1 MSQVIDARLPYYHYL
16 GALTPRS
23 IAGYFRHSGKTTP
36 GHEGTLANRPI
47 ITLTTDF
54 GLNDHF
60 VGTIKGVILNI
71 VPDAAIVDIWHSVQA
86 FDVLDGALTIAQ
98 SYSYFPSGTVHLVV
112 VDPGV
117 GTARR
122 PILVTSERHH
132 FVARDNGVLSL
143 VYGREE
149 RLHIR
154 HVSAE
159 HYFLQPVSNTFHAR
173 DIFSPVA
180 AWLAKGVDP
189 EKFGDEITDFVRF
202 NAPKPKAVDG
212 NTLRG
217 VVLKVDRF
225 GNLVTNITPADAP
238 MLFAAERAPFKILIG
253 KQEITEIHSNYSE
266 GTPGEVFGI
275 LGSTGYL
282 EIAADRGSAA
292 KIVGT
297 GKGTEVTISLQGTA
311 AASGGAR

>member
-1 MSQVIDARLPYYHYL
+1 M
-16 GALTPRS
+16 
-23 IAGYFRHSGKTTP
+23 
-36 GHEGTLANRPI
+36 ANRPI

-60 VGTIKGVILNI
+60 VGTVKGVILSI
-71 VPDAAIVDIWHSVQA
+71 FPDVEIVDICHSVQA

-122 PILVTSERHH
+122 PILVTTDRHH
-132 FVARDNGVLSL
+132 FVAPDNGVLSM
-143 VYGREE
+143 VYGKEE

-154 HVSAE
+154 QVTAQ
-159 HYFLQPVSNTFHAR
+159 HYYLQPVSNTFHAR
-173 DIFSPVA
+173 DIFAPVA

-189 EKFGDEITDFVRF
+189 EKFGDEVTDFVRF
-202 NAPKPKAVDG
+202 NAPKPKSVDG

-225 GNLVTNITPADAP
+225 GNLVTNIVPQDAP
-238 MLFAAERAPFKILIG
+238 MLFGADPAPFKILVG
-253 KQEITEIHSNYSE
+253 KHEITEIHSNYSE
-266 GTPGEVFGI
+266 GSPGEVFGI
-275 LGSTGYL
+275 VGSMGYL

-292 KIVGT
+292 KITGS
-297 GKGTEVTISLQGTA
+297 GKGTEVLISLQGTA
-311 AASGGAR
+311 AASSGQ

>member
-1 MSQVIDARLPYYHYL
+1 MAH
-16 GALTPRS
+16 
-23 IAGYFRHSGKTTP
+23 
-36 GHEGTLANRPI
+36 RPL

-54 GLNDHF
+54 GLSDHF
-60 VGTIKGVILNI
+60 VGTLKGVILNI
-71 VPDAAIVDIWHSVQA
+71 APDAEIVDISHSVQA

-132 FVARDNGVLSL
+132 FVAPDNGVLSL

-154 HVSAE
+154 HVTAE
-159 HYFLQPVSNTFHAR
+159 HYYLQPVSNTFHAR
-173 DIFSPVA
+173 DIFAPVA

-189 EKFGDEITDFVRF
+189 EKFGEEISDFVRF
-202 NAPKPKAVDG
+202 NAPKPKSANG

-225 GNLVTNITPADAP
+225 GNLVTNITPQDAP
-238 MLFAAERAPFKILIG
+238 MLFASDPAPFKILVG
-253 KQEITEIHSNYSE
+253 KHEITEIHSSYSG
-266 GTPGEVFGI
+266 GTLGAVFGI
-275 LGSTGYL
+275 LGSMGYL
-282 EIAADRGSAA
+282 EIASNRGSAA

-297 GKGTEVTISLQGTA
+297 GKGSEVTVSLEGA
-311 AASGGAR
+311 AAATQS